1 MYHSFSSWTRG
12 STEGGTRMKRS
23 AWIAFLTAETLLY
36 LSFLFLDLRTGAD
49 TKWLKFASILMVA
62 LMSFQ
67 LNDKIVTA
75 ALCLTALA
83 DVFLLVLDQWYIVGL
98 LLFCIVQLLYSLH
111 LHSQK
116 MLSMQIVLL
125 IFSAILVL
133 AYRRM
138 EPLAVGYITV
148 FLLNLFHAAS
158 FAIRAKGRQTILFAF
173 GLLLFFCCDLCVGY
187 YNIGEGA
194 LWEFSRI
201 AMWGFYLPGQV
212 MILLSA
218 VINEGELK

>member
-1 MYHSFSSWTRG
+1 
-12 STEGGTRMKRS
+12 MKRS
-23 AWIAFLTAETLLY
+23 AWVAFLTVETLLY

-62 LMSFQ
+62 LMSFR
-67 LNDKIVTA
+67 LNDKIVIA
-75 ALCLTALA
+75 ALCLTASA

-158 FAIRAKGRQTILFAF
+158 FAIRAKGRQTFLFAF

-187 YNIGEGA
+187 YSIGEGA

>member
-1 MYHSFSSWTRG
+1 
-12 STEGGTRMKRS
+12 MKRS
-23 AWIAFLTAETLLY
+23 AWIAFLTVETLLY

-62 LMSFQ
+62 LMSFR
-67 LNDKIVTA
+67 LNDKIVIA
-75 ALCLTALA
+75 ALCLTASA

-111 LHSQK
+111 LHSKK
-116 MLSMQIVLL
+116 MLRLQIILL
-125 IFSAILVL
+125 SFSVALALV
-133 AYRRM
+133 YRRM

-148 FLLNLFHAAS
+148 FLLNLFHAVS
-158 FAIRAKGRQTILFAF
+158 FAMKAKGRQTFLFAL

-187 YNIGEGA
+187 YNIGEGT

>member
-12 STEGGTRMKRS
+12 SAEGGTRMKRS

-83 DVFLLVLDQWYIVGL
+83 DVFLLVLDLRSPASVRNLVRPFRARASRRAGQPPARLSVLSRRPAGRGRPVLPLPSGTHPLSPTGPGL
-98 LLFCIVQLLYSLH
+98 PLPP
-111 LHSQK
+111 
-116 MLSMQIVLL
+116 LSIRPRPRAFRAVLPARPVAL
-125 IFSAILVL
+125 PPSARP
-133 AYRRM
+133 RR
-138 EPLAVGYITV
+138 
-148 FLLNLFHAAS
+148 S
-158 FAIRAKGRQTILFAF
+158 
-173 GLLLFFCCDLCVGY
+173 
-187 YNIGEGA
+187 
-194 LWEFSRI
+194 
-201 AMWGFYLPGQV
+201 
-212 MILLSA
+212 
-218 VINEGELK
+218 

>member
-1 MYHSFSSWTRG
+1 
-12 STEGGTRMKRS
+12 MKRS
-23 AWIAFLTAETLLY
+23 AWIAFLTVETLLF
-36 LSFLFLDLRTGAD
+36 LSFLFLDLRTGVD

-62 LMSFQ
+62 LMSLQ

-75 ALCLTALA
+75 ALCLTASA
-83 DVFLLVLDQWYIVGL
+83 DVFLLVLDRWYVVGL
-98 LLFCIVQLLYSLH
+98 LLFYVVQLLYSLH
-111 LHSQK
+111 LHSKK
-116 MLSMQIVLL
+116 MLSMQTILL
-125 IFSAILVL
+125 VFSGLL
-133 AYRRM
+133 ALLYRRM

-187 YNIGEGA
+187 YNIGKGA

-212 MILLSA
+212 LILLSA
-218 VINEGELK
+218 VTNEGEFK

>member
-12 STEGGTRMKRS
+12 SAEGGTRMKRS

-133 AYRRM
+133 AYRRI

-158 FAIRAKGRQTILFAF
+158 FAMRARGRQPFLFAF

-218 VINEGELK
+218 VSNGGELQ

>member
-1 MYHSFSSWTRG
+1 
-12 STEGGTRMKRS
+12 MKRS
-23 AWIAFLTAETLLY
+23 AWIAFLTVETLLY
-36 LSFLFLDLRTGAD
+36 LSFLFLDLRTGVD
-49 TKWLKFASILMVA
+49 SKWLKFASILMVA
-62 LMSFQ
+62 LISFQ

-75 ALCLTALA
+75 ALCLTASA

-98 LLFCIVQLLYSLH
+98 LLFCIVHLLYSLH

-158 FAIRAKGRQTILFAF
+158 FAIRAKGRQTFLFAF

-218 VINEGELK
+218 VTNGGELQ